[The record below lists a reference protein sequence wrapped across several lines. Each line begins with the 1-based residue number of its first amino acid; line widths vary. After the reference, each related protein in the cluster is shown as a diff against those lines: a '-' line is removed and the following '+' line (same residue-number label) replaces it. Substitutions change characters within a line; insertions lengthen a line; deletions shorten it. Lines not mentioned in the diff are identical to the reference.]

1 MLIPTGERINHE
13 IASAGALKSNAV
25 KKEVK
30 PMFTQA
36 DLVATMDSLNSRFM
50 KGHKKEL
57 PDVNSTLDSVTITE
71 KEGVEHMFDQRQLI
85 ESLNK
90 MVSASQDAAV
100 IQNPVIKAKDKEKK
114 QWQIK
119 EEVKKKQDA
128 EERKKKEEE
137 VVLSQEEED
146 LLGGATEEELVE
158 AAALLNMN
166 DILTSEQIN
175 AVFAGDKPEGSMK
188 SGVKSSKPK
197 QARITKADVETELD
211 VVELN
216 KQLKSDSDALF
227 YLCVSNQP
235 LLERETLD
243 LIINSVATSKKM
255 KHLSLSMLGITDK
268 SCIALSEAIEKCEQL
283 ETLNLDSNIIGMPG
297 IEALMKVVSL
307 HPSLREVKCSNQKQ
321 PFGGQGEE
329 CMANAITKNQNILR
343 FGYSFRQAAPRNKA
357 DRAIIKNNE
366 IMRQRRKNGEEIYD
380 LKAVC
385 KQRDPWPQPWIKVK
399 GQRQLGSQLADKV
412 TGMGLM
418 IDPDA
423 DVGGESRGLN
433 VGEEGEAKPLDI
445 AALLAARA
453 SKLKGTNVGNL
464 EKEAE
469 ERRKKT
475 LLAMKQSEE
484 EHGRVGT
491 FMKVTPGVG
500 EASDEAKESPALD
513 ATETAPPAEAETA
526 AEEEKVEEKEEEV
539 KEEIKVEEPPPK
551 VEEKKEET
559 KEEEEEEDE
568 SEEESDDEDEEAKK
582 KEEEEA
588 KKKKEEEEKKKKE
601 EEEEEA

>member
-1 MLIPTGERINHE
+1 MG
-13 IASAGALKSNAV
+13 
-25 KKEVK
+25 KKRMAEE
-30 PMFTQA
+30 A
-36 DLVATMDSLNSRFM
+36 
-50 KGHKKEL
+50 
-57 PDVNSTLDSVTITE
+57 
-71 KEGVEHMFDQRQLI
+71 
-85 ESLNK
+85 
-90 MVSASQDAAV
+90 
-100 IQNPVIKAKDKEKK
+100 EKK
-114 QWQIK
+114 RRD
-119 EEVKKKQDA
+119 EEIT
-128 EERKKKEEE
+128 
-137 VVLSQEEED
+137 LTNEEED
-146 LLGGATEEELVE
+146 LLNGATEEELVE
-158 AAALLNMN
+158 AAALLNMS

-175 AVFAGDKPEGSMK
+175 AVFAGEKPEGSMK
-188 SGVKSSKPK
+188 SGVKSSKAK
-197 QARITKADVETELD
+197 QARITKSDVETELD

-216 KQLKSDSDALF
+216 RHLKNDSDALF

-243 LIINSVATSKKM
+243 LIINSVATSKKI
-255 KHLSLSMLGITDK
+255 KHLSLSMLGIADK
-268 SCIALSEAIEKCEQL
+268 TCIALSEAIEKCEQL

-297 IEALMKVVSL
+297 IEALMKVVSG
-307 HPSLREVKCSNQKQ
+307 HPNLREVKCSNQKQ

-366 IMRQRRKNGEEIYD
+366 IMRQKRKNGEEIYD

-385 KQRDPWPQPWIKVK
+385 KLRDPWPQPWIKVK

-491 FMKVTPGVG
+491 MMKVTPGVG
-500 EASDEAKESPALD
+500 DDAKEDESPTSGT
-513 ATETAPPAEAETA
+513 TETAPPTEETA
-526 AEEEKVEEKEEEV
+526 EEKPEEKEE
-539 KEEIKVEEPPPK
+539 KEGGR
-551 VEEKKEET
+551 
-559 KEEEEEEDE
+559 
-568 SEEESDDEDEEAKK
+568 
-582 KEEEEA
+582 
-588 KKKKEEEEKKKKE
+588 
-601 EEEEEA
+601 

>member
-36 DLVATMDSLNSRFM
+36 DLVATMDSL
-50 KGHKKEL
+50 
-57 PDVNSTLDSVTITE
+57 VA
-71 KEGVEHMFDQRQLI
+71 
-85 ESLNK
+85 
-90 MVSASQDAAV
+90 ASQDAAV
-100 IQNPVIKAKDKEKK
+100 IQNPVIKQKDTEKK
-114 QWQIK
+114 AWQIK
-119 EEVKKKQDA
+119 EEAKKKQDA

-146 LLGGATEEELVE
+146 LLGGATEGELVE

-227 YLCVSNQP
+227 YLCVNNQP
-235 LLERETLD
+235 LLERETLE
-243 LIINSVATSKKM
+243 LIIHSVATSKKI

-268 SCIALSEAIEKCEQL
+268 TCIALSEAIVKCQQL

-297 IEALMKVVSL
+297 IEALMRVVAE

-329 CMANAITKNQNILR
+329 CMASAITKNQNILK

-366 IMRQRRKNGEEIYD
+366 LMRQKRKSGEEIYD

-412 TGMGLM
+412 TDMGLM
-418 IDPDA
+418 IDPDQ
-423 DVGGESRGLN
+423 DVGRESRGLN
-433 VGEEGEAKPLDI
+433 VREEREAKPLDI

-484 EHGRVGT
+484 ESGRIGT
-491 FMKVTPGVG
+491 MMKVTPGVG
-500 EASDEAKESPALD
+500 DEKEDESPTSGT
-513 ATETAPPAEAETA
+513 TETAPPTEETA
-526 AEEEKVEEKEEEV
+526 EEKPEEKEEEEV
-539 KEEIKVEEPPPK
+539 KPAEEAPK
-551 VEEKKEET
+551 VEEKKEEP
-559 KEEEEEEDE
+559 KEEPKKEEAKKDEEES
-568 SEEESDDEDEEAKK
+568 SEEESEDEDEDEEAKK
-582 KEEEEA
+582 KEEEA
-588 KKKKEEEEKKKKE
+588 
-601 EEEEEA
+601 AN

>member
-71 KEGVEHMFDQRQLI
+71 KEGVKPMFDQRQLI

-90 MVSASQDAAV
+90 MVAASQDAAV
-100 IQNPVIKAKDKEKK
+100 IQNPVIKQKDTEKK
-114 QWQIK
+114 AWQIK
-119 EEVKKKQDA
+119 EEAKKKQDA
-128 EERKKKEEE
+128 EERKKK
-137 VVLSQEEED
+137 EEED

-158 AAALLNMN
+158 AAALLNMS

-188 SGVKSSKPK
+188 SGAKSSKPK

-268 SCIALSEAIEKCEQL
+268 SCIALSEAIEKCTQL

-329 CMANAITKNQNILR
+329 CMASAITKNQNILG

-366 IMRQRRKNGEEIYD
+366 IMRQKRKNGEEIYD

-399 GQRQLGSQLADKV
+399 GKRQLGSQLADKV

-445 AALLAARA
+445 YAI
-453 SKLKGTNVGNL
+453 
-464 EKEAE
+464 
-469 ERRKKT
+469 
-475 LLAMKQSEE
+475 SEE
-484 EHGRVGT
+484 FCMAVDLEQ
-491 FMKVTPGVG
+491 
-500 EASDEAKESPALD
+500 
-513 ATETAPPAEAETA
+513 
-526 AEEEKVEEKEEEV
+526 
-539 KEEIKVEEPPPK
+539 
-551 VEEKKEET
+551 
-559 KEEEEEEDE
+559 
-568 SEEESDDEDEEAKK
+568 EEAPV
-582 KEEEEA
+582 A
-588 KKKKEEEEKKKKE
+588 
-601 EEEEEA
+601 

>member
-30 PMFTQA
+30 PMFTQ
-36 DLVATMDSLNSRFM
+36 DSLVA
-50 KGHKKEL
+50 
-57 PDVNSTLDSVTITE
+57 
-71 KEGVEHMFDQRQLI
+71 
-85 ESLNK
+85 
-90 MVSASQDAAV
+90 ASQDAAV
-100 IQNPVIKAKDKEKK
+100 IQNPVIKQKDTEKK
-114 QWQIK
+114 AWQIK
-119 EEVKKKQDA
+119 EEAKKKQDA

-188 SGVKSSKPK
+188 SSVKSSKPK

-216 KQLKSDSDALF
+216 KQLKADSDALF
-227 YLCVSNQP
+227 YLCVNSQP

-243 LIINSVATSKKM
+243 LIINSVATSKKI
-255 KHLSLSMLGITDK
+255 KHLSLSMLGIADK
-268 SCIALSEAIEKCEQL
+268 TCIALSEAIEKCEQL
-283 ETLNLDSNIIGMPG
+283 ETLNLDSNIIGTPG
-297 IEALMKVVSL
+297 IEALMKVVSV

-329 CMANAITKNQNILR
+329 CMASAITKNQNILR
-343 FGYSFRQAAPRNKA
+343 FGYSFGQAAPRNKA

-366 IMRQRRKNGEEIYD
+366 IMRQKRKNGEEIYD

-385 KQRDPWPQPWIKVK
+385 KIRDPWPQPWIKVK

-418 IDPDA
+418 IDVDQ
-423 DVGGESRGLN
+423 DVGGESRGSN
-433 VGEEGEAKPLDI
+433 IREEGEAKPLDI

-484 EHGRVGT
+484 ESGRIGT
-491 FMKVTPGVG
+491 MMKVTPGLESKEG
-500 EASDEAKESPALD
+500 EESPTLD
-513 ATETAPPAEAETA
+513 TTETAPPTDET
-526 AEEEKVEEKEEEV
+526 AEEEETKAEEEEV
-539 KEEIKVEEPPPK
+539 ALI
-551 VEEKKEET
+551 
-559 KEEEEEEDE
+559 
-568 SEEESDDEDEEAKK
+568 
-582 KEEEEA
+582 
-588 KKKKEEEEKKKKE
+588 
-601 EEEEEA
+601 

>member
-1 MLIPTGERINHE
+1 MG
-13 IASAGALKSNAV
+13 KSNAV

-36 DLVATMDSLNSRFM
+36 DLVATMDSL
-50 KGHKKEL
+50 
-57 PDVNSTLDSVTITE
+57 VA
-71 KEGVEHMFDQRQLI
+71 
-85 ESLNK
+85 
-90 MVSASQDAAV
+90 ASQDAAV
-100 IQNPVIKAKDKEKK
+100 IQNPVIKQKDTEKK
-114 QWQIK
+114 AWQIK
-119 EEVKKKQDA
+119 EEAKKKQDA

-158 AAALLNMN
+158 AAALLNMS

-235 LLERETLD
+235 LLERETLE
-243 LIINSVATSKKM
+243 LIINSVATSKKI
-255 KHLSLSMLGITDK
+255 KHLSLSMLGITDRT
-268 SCIALSEAIEKCEQL
+268 CIALSEAIEKCTQL

-307 HPSLREVKCSNQKQ
+307 HPSLKEVKCSNQKQ

-329 CMANAITKNQNILR
+329 CMASAITKNQNILR

-366 IMRQRRKNGEEIYD
+366 IMRQKRKNGEEVYD

-385 KQRDPWPQPWIKVK
+385 KIRDPWPQPWIKVK

-418 IDPDA
+418 IDVDQ
-423 DVGGESRGLN
+423 DVGGESRGSN

-484 EHGRVGT
+484 ECGRIGT
-491 FMKVTPGVG
+491 MMKVTPGVG
-500 EASDEAKESPALD
+500 DAKEDETPTSGT
-513 ATETAPPAEAETA
+513 TETAPPTEETA
-526 AEEEKVEEKEEEV
+526 AEE
-539 KEEIKVEEPPPK
+539 PPK
-551 VEEKKEET
+551 VEEKKEEP
-559 KEEEEEEDE
+559 KEEPKK
-568 SEEESDDEDEEAKK
+568 EEAKK
-582 KEEEEA
+582 EEESS
-588 KKKKEEEEKKKKE
+588 EEE
-601 EEEEEA
+601 

>member
-1 MLIPTGERINHE
+1 MGAMLNSDFDPENMLIPTGERINHG
-13 IASAGALKSNAV
+13 IATKGALKTESV
-25 KKEVK
+25 KLEVK
-30 PMFTQA
+30 PMFSQA
-36 DLVATMDSLNSRFM
+36 DLVATMDSL
-50 KGHKKEL
+50 
-57 PDVNSTLDSVTITE
+57 
-71 KEGVEHMFDQRQLI
+71 
-85 ESLNK
+85 
-90 MVSASQDAAV
+90 V
-100 IQNPVIKAKDKEKK
+100 IQHTEAAHIQNERIRAKD
-114 QWQIK
+114 
-119 EEVKKKQDA
+119 A
-128 EERKKKEEE
+128 ERKKQVEQEEKKRMADE
-137 VVLSQEEED
+137 AEKKRRDEEIVLTNEEED
-146 LLGGATEEELVE
+146 LLNGATEEELVE
-158 AAALLNMN
+158 AAALLNMS
-166 DILTSEQIN
+166 DILTSEQIK
-175 AVFAGDKPEGSMK
+175 AVFAGEKPEGSMK
-188 SGVKSSKPK
+188 SGVKSSKAK
-197 QARITKADVETELD
+197 QARITKSDVETELD

-216 KQLKSDSDALF
+216 RNLKADSDALF
-227 YLCVSNQP
+227 YLCVNSQP

-243 LIINSVATSKKM
+243 LIINSVATSKKI
-255 KHLSLSMLGITDK
+255 KHLSLSMLGIADK
-268 SCIALSEAIEKCEQL
+268 TCIALSEAIEKCEQL

-297 IEALMKVVSL
+297 IEALMKVVSV

-329 CMANAITKNQNILR
+329 CMASAITKNQNILR
-343 FGYSFRQAAPRNKA
+343 FGYSFGQAAPRNKA

-366 IMRQRRKNGEEIYD
+366 IMRQKRKNGEEVYD

-385 KQRDPWPQPWIKVK
+385 KIRDPWPQPWIKVK

-418 IDPDA
+418 IDVDQ
-423 DVGGESRGLN
+423 DVGGESRGSN

-539 KEEIKVEEPPPK
+539 KEEVKVEEPPPK

-601 EEEEEA
+601 EEEEEAAKKKPVIAPLSNDPPTGVMRRRKKSAD

>member
-1 MLIPTGERINHE
+1 MGVTKSLSGKAQKKGDFGGGIEELLDDEGWDILNGLTEDELAMLNSDFDPENMLIPTGERINHG
-13 IASAGALKSNAV
+13 IATKGALKTESV
-25 KKEVK
+25 KLEVK
-30 PMFTQA
+30 PMFSQA
-36 DLVATMDSLNSRFM
+36 DLVATMDSL
-50 KGHKKEL
+50 
-57 PDVNSTLDSVTITE
+57 
-71 KEGVEHMFDQRQLI
+71 
-85 ESLNK
+85 
-90 MVSASQDAAV
+90 V
-100 IQNPVIKAKDKEKK
+100 IQHTEAAHIQNERIRAKD
-114 QWQIK
+114 
-119 EEVKKKQDA
+119 A
-128 EERKKKEEE
+128 ERKKQVEQEEKKRMADE
-137 VVLSQEEED
+137 AEKKRRDEEIVLTNEEED
-146 LLGGATEEELVE
+146 LLNGATEEELVE
-158 AAALLNMN
+158 AAALLNMS

-175 AVFAGDKPEGSMK
+175 AVFAGEKPEGSMK
-188 SGVKSSKPK
+188 SGVKSSKAK
-197 QARITKADVETELD
+197 QPRITKSDVETELD

-216 KQLKSDSDALF
+216 RNLKADSDALF
-227 YLCVSNQP
+227 YLCVNSQP

-243 LIINSVATSKKM
+243 LIINSVATSKKI
-255 KHLSLSMLGITDK
+255 KHLSLSMLGIADK
-268 SCIALSEAIEKCEQL
+268 TCIALSEAIEKCEQL

-297 IEALMKVVSL
+297 IEALMKVVSV

-329 CMANAITKNQNILR
+329 CMASAITKNQNVLR
-343 FGYSFRQAAPRNKA
+343 FGYSFGQAAPRNKA

-366 IMRQRRKNGEEIYD
+366 IMRQKRKNGEEVYD

-385 KQRDPWPQPWIKVK
+385 KIRDPWPQPWIKVK

-418 IDPDA
+418 IDVDQ

-433 VGEEGEAKPLDI
+433 VGEEGETKPLDI

-484 EHGRVGT
+484 ECGRIGT
-491 FMKVTPGVG
+491 MMKVTPGVG
-500 EASDEAKESPALD
+500 DAKEDETPTSGT
-513 ATETAPPAEAETA
+513 TETAPPTEETA
-526 AEEEKVEEKEEEV
+526 AEE
-539 KEEIKVEEPPPK
+539 PPK
-551 VEEKKEET
+551 VEEKKEEPKEEPKKEEAKKEEESSEEEET

-568 SEEESDDEDEEAKK
+568 SEEESDEEDEEAKK

-588 KKKKEEEEKKKKE
+588 KKKKEEEEKK
-601 EEEEEA
+601 

>member
-71 KEGVEHMFDQRQLI
+71 KEGVEHMFTQADLVATMD
-85 ESLNK
+85 SLVARSK
-90 MVSASQDAAV
+90 ETTV
-100 IQNPVIKAKDKEKK
+100 IQNKRIKEKEVEK
-114 QWQIK
+114 RAYQKK
-119 EEVKKKQDA
+119 EEERKIQA
-128 EERKKKEEE
+128 EVERKKKEEE
-137 VVLSQEEED
+137 VVLTNEEED

-268 SCIALSEAIEKCEQL
+268 SCIALSEAIEKCTQL

-329 CMANAITKNQNILR
+329 CMASAITKNQNILR

-366 IMRQRRKNGEEIYD
+366 IMRQKRKNGEEIYD

-412 TGMGLM
+412 TGMGLV

-445 AALLAARA
+445 AALLAARS

-484 EHGRVGT
+484 ESGRIGT
-491 FMKVTPGVG
+491 MMKVTPGVG
-500 EASDEAKESPALD
+500 ESSDTPKDSPILD
-513 ATETAPPAEAETA
+513 ATEITPPTDDA
-526 AEEEKVEEKEEEV
+526 AKPDLQSASVRGR
-539 KEEIKVEEPPPK
+539 
-551 VEEKKEET
+551 
-559 KEEEEEEDE
+559 
-568 SEEESDDEDEEAKK
+568 S
-582 KEEEEA
+582 
-588 KKKKEEEEKKKKE
+588 
-601 EEEEEA
+601 

>member
-1 MLIPTGERINHE
+1 LLWCKKKMGIQSKSLKTGKDLSGIDDLLDDEGWDILNGLTEDELAMLNSDFDPENMLIPTGERINHE
-13 IASAGALKSNAV
+13 IATVGALKSNAI
-25 KKEVK
+25 KQEVK
-30 PMFTQA
+30 PMFSQA
-36 DLVATMDSLNSRFM
+36 DLVATMDSLVARSQEAGQIKNERI
-50 KGHKKEL
+50 KEKEVEKRAYQKKE
-57 PDVNSTLDSVTITE
+57 E
-71 KEGVEHMFDQRQLI
+71 ERK
-85 ESLNK
+85 
-90 MVSASQDAAV
+90 
-100 IQNPVIKAKDKEKK
+100 IQA
-114 QWQIK
+114 
-119 EEVKKKQDA
+119 EV
-128 EERKKKEEE
+128 ERKKKEEE
-137 VVLSQEEED
+137 VVLTNEEED
-146 LLGGATEEELVE
+146 LLNGATEEELVE
-158 AAALLNMN
+158 AAALLNMS

-175 AVFAGDKPEGSMK
+175 AVYAGDKPEGSMK

-197 QARITKADVETELD
+197 HARITKADVETELD
-211 VVELN
+211 VIELN

-227 YLCVSNQP
+227 YVCVGNQP

-243 LIINSVATSKKM
+243 LIINSVATSKKI

-268 SCIALSEAIEKCEQL
+268 RCIELSDAIEKCKQL

-297 IEALMKVVSL
+297 IEALMRVVSE

-357 DRAIIKNNE
+357 DRAIVKNNE
-366 IMRQRRKNGEEIYD
+366 IMRQKRKNGEEIYD

-385 KQRDPWPQPWIKVK
+385 KVRDPWPQPWIKVK
-399 GQRQLGSQLADKV
+399 GQRQLGSDLASKV
-412 TGMGLM
+412 TDMGLM

-484 EHGRVGT
+484 ESGRIGT
-491 FMKVTPGVG
+491 MMKVTPGVG
-500 EASDEAKESPALD
+500 EAKEGEAEESPTLNT
-513 ATETAPPAEAETA
+513 TETAPPAE
-526 AEEEKVEEKEEEV
+526 
-539 KEEIKVEEPPPK
+539 
-551 VEEKKEET
+551 EEKKEED
-559 KEEEEEEDE
+559 KQ
-568 SEEESDDEDEEAKK
+568 DEETKQ
-582 KEEEEA
+582 E
-588 KKKKEEEEKKKKE
+588 
-601 EEEEEA
+601 